1 MILSLIW
8 RVTGPLATMTSAWRG
23 VALSRIP
30 KRSTS
35 NRGVSAATISMSQ
48 ALQAP
53 ELRCRIQGD
62 LILDQRVSF
71 LSMLT
76 PCDQG
81 HDGQED
87 HEQVEDGEKDDLARG
102 HGGDDQGGHMHH
114 REEQGDEEE
123 EAIAE
128 LDLDARDILAAGIG
142 REFAADLGQPGPH
155 FLSQAVEGEG
165 RPEEK
170 EEGDGRGEEKTDSL
184 HGLPFQLGQFAGVQA
199 LRWAGDGDEKG

>member
-8 RVTGPLATMTSAWRG
+8 RVTGPLARMTSAWRG

-35 NRGVSAATISMSQ
+35 RRGGSAATISMSQ

-87 HEQVEDGEKDDLARG
+87 HDQVEDGEEDDLSRG
-102 HGGDDQGGHMHH
+102 DGGDDQGGDVHH

-128 LDLDARDILAAGIG
+128 LDLDARNILAAGIG
-142 REFAADLGQPGPH
+142 RQLAADLGQ
-155 FLSQAVEGEG
+155 LG
-165 RPEEK
+165 R
-170 EEGDGRGEEKTDSL
+170 
-184 HGLPFQLGQFAGVQA
+184 HA
-199 LRWAGDGDEKG
+199 LA